1 MLLLIHKPCE
11 IGLKFEYVCV
21 FFLCEEFITF
31 LKMSLILN
39 ILKPLLS
46 ILAETYFDLEDGG
59 FLPPHPRP
67 TFIMLIT
74 NNAVISHK

>member
-1 MLLLIHKPCE
+1 MKLVA
-11 IGLKFEYVCV
+11 KFEYVCV

-46 ILAETYFDLEDGG
+46 VLAETYFDLEDRGG
-59 FLPPHPRP
+59 FLPPYPAP
-67 TFIMLIT
+67 LFIMLIT
-74 NNAVISHK
+74 NNAVKS